1 MSGNILNFG
10 IGVDLSG
17 LTANTNR
24 ASSLIT
30 NFTNENQNRLNAFG
44 ERATAIGEK
53 FQGLSVVL
61 AGFAT
66 VSIYQFGQIDKSL
79 REVNSL
85 FNLTGEAADKNFGEL
100 VEISK
105 QASNEVGL
113 LQQDISKGLYDAISA
128 GVPKDN
134 AFDFIVTA
142 GKAAI
147 GGVTDL
153 KTSVDGLTTVINA
166 YGKDFDEV
174 GAVSDSIFAT
184 IQGGKTTFAELSA
197 SLFNIAPA
205 ASAANVS
212 MEEVNASIAAL
223 TASGTPTS
231 VATTQ
236 IRAALV
242 GLQRPSADMDKIFQ
256 KLGFQ
261 NAQLAIESKG
271 LKFALDAVKTASKG
285 NNGEL
290 QTLLGSVEAVAAVN
304 VLAGTGSA
312 KFTAELE
319 RQANAAGSAENAYN
333 ELEKS
338 FPRQLERLKAQFSNI
353 SIEIGQRLAPLVGLL
368 ASGLQKL
375 SDFWNSLDEST
386 KDLIVT
392 FGGMVA
398 AIAPIALIIGKL
410 IALAPAMGAA
420 WALITGPIGLVVAG
434 VVALTVAIV
443 KNWDTIKIWAQDL
456 ANYFVDLYNESIV
469 FRLGIEA
476 IIFAFK
482 TLVSVGTF
490 VFSTLWE
497 VVKNFVKNFI
507 EAFKA
512 VGGIIKG
519 VLTFDW
525 ELIKKSAANGL
536 ASIISNSN
544 KATARVVENF
554 KNMFN
559 DVGANAGNLV
569 RESLE
574 GKLERVKIGVDAV
587 VESVSMGGGGGRKKE
602 QGVGSLDATGV
613 NNFNTQPTASIPEI
627 IAEADTA
634 LLGYYEMLA
643 QFDRDVNDLVV
654 NSIGNT
660 FVQLGDAIGN
670 ALANGTNVFEAIGQ
684 TLLTSISSFLKDLG
698 KQFILFGTAALF
710 FAKTKKAIM
719 SGDISGASA
728 IGLIAA
734 GIALN
739 AIGAVISQKAGGSVG
754 GGSVGS
760 NSVATPQSNV
770 SSSTFAGNGDNEVVF
785 RISGTDL
792 LGVLRRAENSNARLG

>member
-24 ASSLIT
+24 ASNLIE

-113 LQQDISKGLYDAISA
+113 LQQDITKGLYDAISA

-174 GAVSDSIFAT
+174 GAVADSVFAT

-212 MEEVNASIAAL
+212 MEEVNASIATL

-242 GLQRPSADMDKIFQ
+242 GLQRPSADMDKIFK

-271 LKFALDAVKTASKG
+271 LKFALDAVKVASKG

-392 FGGMVA
+392 FGGMIA

-410 IALAPAMGAA
+410 IALAPAIKAA
-420 WALITGPIGLVVAG
+420 WVTITGPIGLVVAG

-443 KNWDTIKIWAQDL
+443 KNWDTIKMWAQDL

-490 VFSTLWE
+490 VFETLWI
-497 VVKNFVKNFI
+497 VVSDFVKNFV

-519 VLTFDW
+519 VFTFNFK
-525 ELIKKSAANGL
+525 LIKESVKDAML
-536 ASIISNSN
+536 AILVNAG
-544 KATARVVENF
+544 KATSKISENF

-559 DVGANAGNLV
+559 DIGANAGTLV
-569 RESLE
+569 RETLE
-574 GKLERVKIGVDAV
+574 GKLDYIKIGTEVV
-587 VESVSMGGGGGRKKE
+587 VENVSFGGRKKE
-602 QGVGSLDATGV
+602 QGVGTFDTAGV
-613 NNFNTQPTASIPEI
+613 NNFNTQPKASIPEI
-627 IAEADTA
+627 MAEADTA

>member
-17 LTANTNR
+17 LTANTNQ
-24 ASSLIT
+24 ASNLIT
-30 NFTNENQNRLNAFG
+30 NFTKENEQKLKNFG
-44 ERATAIGEK
+44 EKATEIGEK
-53 FQGLSVVL
+53 FQGLSLVL

-153 KTSVDGLTTVINA
+153 STSVDGLTTVINA

-174 GAVSDSIFAT
+174 GAVADSIFAT
-184 IQGGKTTFAELSA
+184 VQGGKTTFEELSA

-271 LKFALDAVKTASKG
+271 LKFALDAVKKASKG

-338 FPRQLERLKAQFSNI
+338 FPRQLERLKVQFSNI
-353 SIEIGQRLAPLVGLL
+353 SIEIGQRLAPLVGML

-375 SDFWNSLDEST
+375 SNFWNSLDEST

-392 FGGMVA
+392 FGGMIA

-420 WALITGPIGLVVAG
+420 WALITGPIGLIVAG

-443 KNWDTIKIWAQDL
+443 KNWDTIKMWAQDI
-456 ANYFVDLYNESIV
+456 ANYFVDLYNESLV

-497 VVKNFVKNFI
+497 VVKNFIKNFI
-507 EAFKA
+507 ESFKA

-569 RESLE
+569 RKSLE

-587 VESVSMGGGGGRKKE
+587 VESVSMGGGRKKE
-602 QGVGSLDATGV
+602 QGVGSFDTAGV

-627 IAEADTA
+627 ITEADTA

-660 FVQLGDAIGN
+660 FMQLGDAIGD
-670 ALANGTNVFEAIGQ
+670 ALSNGGNVFQAIGQ
-684 TLLTSISSFLKDLG
+684 SLIASMGKFISEMGGLLVQYGTMAVLKGKLDL
-698 KQFILFGTAALF
+698 
-710 FAKTKKAIM
+710 AIAT
-719 SGDISGASA
+719 GGPAA
-728 IGLIAA
+728 IGAGFAAIAA
-734 GIALN
+734 GIALK
-739 AIGAVISQKAGGSVG
+739 AIGKAIGNKAQGGFGGGS
-754 GGSVGS
+754 SVGS

-770 SSSTFAGNGDNEVVF
+770 SSTTFAGNGDNEVVF